1 MIAQAPDEKD
11 LFENNGLAGS
21 LLEEVDKYEETGGW
35 SDARS
40 RSLFVGRKSKRR
52 RRLHASAAAHS
63 QSGPIIWT
71 SRLRVKRWLPAV
83 G

>member
-1 MIAQAPDEKD
+1 MTALAAKEKD

-40 RSLFVGRKSKRR
+40 RSLFFGR
-52 RRLHASAAAHS
+52 
-63 QSGPIIWT
+63 
-71 SRLRVKRWLPAV
+71 
-83 G
+83 

>member
-40 RSLFVGRKSKRR
+40 RSLFVGRKSKTKV
-52 RRLHASAAAHS
+52 
-63 QSGPIIWT
+63 PT
-71 SRLRVKRWLPAV
+71 SRLRRSTLAT
-83 G
+83 